1 MRLPNAPDY
10 PGLEYPPVFE
20 PGTYSLSDVSTLL
33 RNRRIQPLD
42 DVFVDDDP
50 MSRHNDNY
58 GYFAFEG
65 ARSADGEDAAEAAVH
80 QGANN
85 NGVDGFVADG
95 EFDENDNHA
104 DGDEFSYYNNLRRQ
118 G

>member
-1 MRLPNAPDY
+1 MRLPKAPDY

-33 RNRRIQPLD
+33 RNRRMRTLD

-50 MSRHNDNY
+50 MSRQNEN
-58 GYFAFEG
+58 YFAFDG
-65 ARSADGEDAAEAAVH
+65 ARGSEGGESAIAAVH
-80 QGANN
+80 HGENN
-85 NGVDGFVADG
+85 NGGDGFVADG
-95 EFDENDNHA
+95 EFDENDNNA
-104 DGDEFSYYNNLRRQ
+104 NGDDSHYYNNLRRQ

>member
-33 RNRRIQPLD
+33 RSRRMRTLD

-50 MSRHNDNY
+50 MSRQNEN
-58 GYFAFEG
+58 YFAFGG
-65 ARSADGEDAAEAAVH
+65 AAASDGGGSADARAHGE
-80 QGANN
+80 NN
-85 NGVDGFVADG
+85 NGGEGFVADG
-95 EFDENDNHA
+95 EFDVNDNNANDDDFH
-104 DGDEFSYYNNLRRQ
+104 YYNNLRRQ